1 MANSPS
7 QIDTQIVDV
16 QSSEVESQLSSLVY
30 GSFSYTRFTFSRCF
44 PQFQNSNHT
53 GFVHSSEIDQN
64 SSGIMEEVEKCK
76 NLAFERKKSLE
87 EEKERFQKAAFAV
100 LDMLNDRD

>member
-30 GSFSYTRFTFSRCF
+30 DMS
-44 PQFQNSNHT
+44 QQVHMVMQNMLKMIA
-53 GFVHSSEIDQN
+53 EIDQN

-87 EEKERFQKAAFAV
+87 EEKDQIDAFAV

>member
-1 MANSPS
+1 
-7 QIDTQIVDV
+7 
-16 QSSEVESQLSSLVY
+16 
-30 GSFSYTRFTFSRCF
+30 
-44 PQFQNSNHT
+44 
-53 GFVHSSEIDQN
+53 
-64 SSGIMEEVEKCK
+64 MEEVEKCK

>member
-30 GSFSYTRFTFSRCF
+30 DMS
-44 PQFQNSNHT
+44 QQVHMVMQNMLKMIA
-53 GFVHSSEIDQN
+53 EIDQN